1 MTVVAKPRRNKTA
14 AQKLWFLHWLMA
26 AFYLLLFMGG
36 TYMADLPREVS
47 YRGSLYDFH
56 KTLGVVVMSVLLAR
70 IFVLLRVIQHKYRRR
85 LPKLTREWV
94 LTFAL
99 HASLY
104 FFMLLVPLSGYFF
117 SNSYGKDVIVF
128 GTNIALPRLFAE
140 NKQLA
145 ELGRSVHFWLSY
157 TFLSF
162 VVLHMVNQ
170 GKYLRSQLRRFSK
183 ATMAAILSGLSR
195 SRIAKNK

>member
-85 LPKLTREWV
+85 LPKLTRDWA

-170 GKYLRSQLRRFSK
+170 GKYLRSQVRRFSK